1 MDLKPRRGTG
11 RKVFRGGLA
20 IVVGIS
26 LIGLYLL
33 CTVFQ
38 DTMRIDRLFRL
49 ATSDD
54 YTGSAYGAG
63 GHLVWSPKCHIPDL
77 DPFDES
83 IRTFAT
89 RAKPIVCSN
98 KPPLTYITVVPEGAH
113 KHLLKLNTSAVAYY
127 AVQPANVNCCYS
139 VITRVSD
146 SDGKEYSRTADNAY
160 SVSECSNFDTE
171 VALNSE
177 EEFTLVRCFKTAK
190 RGTKREV
197 YKNTHAVVPV
207 KREVEL
213 KLSKS
218 NSQRS
223 SVEKK
228 RLSVLVLGFD
238 SVSRLSLLR
247 TMPKTVHHLR
257 RNGWLELLGYNKIGE
272 NTLPNLAAILMG
284 LSQDQLKKQCWASRY
299 EKFDNCPF
307 IWREFSN
314 LGYVTAYVEDEP
326 AGSTFNYHKTGFVV
340 PPTDYYIRP
349 FLLASE
355 HKLSVRKRDFLNVC
369 LGPTPTSE
377 HIFRYITDFATV
389 FKSALYFVMCW
400 INNFSHNSN
409 AIPAT
414 VDERVTLFFRQLS
427 ETGAFNTTF
436 MIFLSDHGMRWG
448 DIRRTSIGWFEER
461 LPFVYI
467 WVPEWFKQKHPEFYK
482 NLTTNRNR
490 LTSPFDLH
498 LTLREILELSRQ
510 DNVKWIPNECPG
522 CPKCVS
528 LFSEVSADRDCEDA
542 GITENWCTCNKYS
555 LLAIEDKAA
564 QAVALHVLSE
574 INSKLKKTADV
585 SASCAELTLD
595 HIISVKRK
603 VPLVPHGDFIVTFV
617 TAPGGGVFE
626 ATARSSNGSFQLMG
640 DISRINTY
648 GNQSDCVDDA
658 EVKLYCFCT

>member
-1 MDLKPRRGTG
+1 M
-11 RKVFRGGLA
+11 FRGGLA

-26 LIGLYLL
+26 LIGLYFS
-33 CTVFQ
+33 CTVLQ
-38 DTMRIDRLFRL
+38 DTMNIDRLFHL
-49 ATSDD
+49 ATSGNEP
-54 YTGSAYGAG
+54 GSANGADSY
-63 GHLVWSPKCHIPDL
+63 LVWSHKCQIPNL

-83 IRTFAT
+83 IRKFAT
-89 RAKPIVCSN
+89 HAKPIICSS
-98 KPPLTYITVVPEGAH
+98 KPPLTYVTVVHEGAH
-113 KHLLKLNTSAVAYY
+113 KYLLKLNTSAVAHY
-127 AVQPANVNCCYS
+127 AVHPENVNCCYS
-139 VITRVSD
+139 VVTRVNGP
-146 SDGKEYSRTADNAY
+146 DGKEYSRTADNYY
-160 SVSECSNFDTE
+160 SVSECSDFDTE
-171 VALNSE
+171 VALHSE
-177 EEFTLVRCFKTAK
+177 EEFILVRCFKTTT

-213 KLSKS
+213 KLNKS
-218 NSQRS
+218 NFEGS

-228 RLSVLVLGFD
+228 RLSVFVLGLD
-238 SVSRLSLLR
+238 SVSRLNLLR
-247 TMPKTVHHLR
+247 TMPKTVHYLR

-284 LSQDQLKKQCWASRY
+284 LSQVQMKKQCWVSRY

-307 IWREFSN
+307 IWREFSS
-314 LGYVTAYVEDEP
+314 LGYVTAYAEDEP

-355 HKLSVRKRDFLNVC
+355 DKLPVKKRASLNVC

-389 FKSALYFVMCW
+389 FKSALYFGVCW
-400 INNFSHNSN
+400 INNFSHSSN

-414 VDERVTLFFRQLS
+414 VDERVALFFHQLN

-461 LPFVYI
+461 LPFIYI
-467 WVPEWFKQKHPEFYK
+467 WVPEWFKQKHPDFYK
-482 NLTTNRNR
+482 NLKTNRNR

-498 LTLREILELSRQ
+498 LTLREILEGSRQ
-510 DNVKWIPNECPG
+510 GNTTWIPYGCPG

-528 LFSEVSADRDCEDA
+528 LFSEVPAERDCEDA
-542 GITENWCTCNKYS
+542 GITANWCTCNKYRPMP
-555 LLAIEDKAA
+555 IEDEAS
-564 QAVALHVLSE
+564 QAIAFHILSE
-574 INSKLKKTADV
+574 INSKLKKAANV

-595 HIISVKRK
+595 HVISVKRK
-603 VPLVPHGDFIVTFV
+603 VPMVSHDDFIVTFD
-617 TAPGGGVFE
+617 TFPGGAVFE
-626 ATARSSNGSFQLMG
+626 ATVRRSDGAFQLKG
-640 DISRINTY
+640 DISRINSY

-658 EVKLYCFCT
+658 ELKLYCYCT